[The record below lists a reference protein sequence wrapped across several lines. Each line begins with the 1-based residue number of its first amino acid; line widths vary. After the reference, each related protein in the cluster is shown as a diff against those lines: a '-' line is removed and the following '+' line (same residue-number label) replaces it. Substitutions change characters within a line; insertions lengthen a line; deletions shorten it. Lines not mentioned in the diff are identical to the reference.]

1 MRVVSTNDTI
11 DSGDSGNSSGEAN
24 DSSYCSSQPTALP
37 GSDSS
42 ADSATGTQSS
52 DQRSW
57 VVEIS
62 PPRVSKTLIRLETD
76 VGQDLGHPATLDGPA
91 LPSQTSDVSE
101 YGFQSTPSLREM
113 PARMREHIRMS
124 PTKVAGSRVSV
135 GGDFGTIARRD
146 GLIVDKTPLYVNEAA
161 CVCLPRRFGKTF
173 NLSIVEE
180 FFNVVAVDDVRS
192 PSGRVDAV
200 AGKAARF
207 ELFENSLL
215 LTEHP
220 EFFYAHFCKYPVICI
235 SFKGDIASSSGEFH
249 CCLAE
254 AMADAVK
261 AWLSRLKKCV
271 LDSQQRLSYESLLQH
286 HRELM
291 SLIGDD
297 VDRWVTQGG
306 RAWKSFAKL
315 SNLLHDIFEHNYI
328 VLLDEYDEPL
338 SAIRAP
344 AGGKFNPVSVGRFL
358 LELGSRTGPV
368 ESSAQPFWRETE
380 NQRRA
385 QQLVKDNYA
394 VFFYLLPKLTADYDG
409 NKAKCSVYVI
419 GHRDQTGTRV
429 LAEDSIGISL
439 GVEIFRTNDIEEQ
452 NDERKKLF
460 NGLYVGDGRSLVNEF
475 QLIYDLLPN
484 AANLCKEA
492 VFTNFMRVYVIGRLH
507 RPRYIAVD
515 NGVSG
520 AGAVDEPRY
529 MSELETSLGKSDQI
543 ITFPATTRDPRPL
556 VVVFE
561 FKRIEPGSSNCP
573 DTPMKRARAGL
584 KQIVEKEYARSFGM
598 FPRRLDIGVAIGERK
613 VVMRQRLWERTEN
626 SEAADNAVGE
636 NTGLNIEQGSD
647 ETAGEWDE
655 RLVAAD
661 DAGWLD
667 GLGWKTQ
674 RLDAAYRDYTS

>member
-1 MRVVSTNDTI
+1 
-11 DSGDSGNSSGEAN
+11 
-24 DSSYCSSQPTALP
+24 
-37 GSDSS
+37 
-42 ADSATGTQSS
+42 
-52 DQRSW
+52 
-57 VVEIS
+57 
-62 PPRVSKTLIRLETD
+62 
-76 VGQDLGHPATLDGPA
+76 
-91 LPSQTSDVSE
+91 
-101 YGFQSTPSLREM
+101 
-113 PARMREHIRMS
+113 MS

-146 GLIVDKTPLYVNEAA
+146 GLIVDKTPLCYRLFEDVNEAA

-235 SFKGDIASSSGEFH
+235 SFK
-249 CCLAE
+249 
-254 AMADAVK
+254 
-261 AWLSRLKKCV
+261 
-271 LDSQQRLSYESLLQH
+271 QRLSYESLLQH

-338 SAIRAP
+338 SAIREVEKLVDSAK
-344 AGGKFNPVSVGRFL
+344 AQNSSLDRHSAASIMDAIEKW
-358 LELGSRTGPV
+358 TGPV

-439 GVEIFRTNDIEEQ
+439 GVEMFTGSSNRPFRTNDIEEQ

>member
-1 MRVVSTNDTI
+1 
-11 DSGDSGNSSGEAN
+11 
-24 DSSYCSSQPTALP
+24 
-37 GSDSS
+37 
-42 ADSATGTQSS
+42 
-52 DQRSW
+52 
-57 VVEIS
+57 
-62 PPRVSKTLIRLETD
+62 
-76 VGQDLGHPATLDGPA
+76 
-91 LPSQTSDVSE
+91 
-101 YGFQSTPSLREM
+101 
-113 PARMREHIRMS
+113 MS

-146 GLIVDKTPLYVNEAA
+146 GLIVDKTPLCYRLFEDVNEAA

-220 EFFYAHFCKYPVICI
+220 EFFYAHFCKYP
-235 SFKGDIASSSGEFH
+235 GDIASSSGEFH
-249 CCLAE
+249 Y
-254 AMADAVK
+254 
-261 AWLSRLKKCV
+261 
-271 LDSQQRLSYESLLQH
+271 SQQRLSYESLLQH

-338 SAIRAP
+338 SAIREVEKLVDFAKAQNSSLDRHSAASIMDAIEKWYDGYKFSP

-439 GVEIFRTNDIEEQ
+439 GVEMFTGSSNRPFRTNDIEEQ

-460 NGLYVGDGRSLVNEF
+460 NELYVGDGRSLVNEF